1 MDSRRMLEE
10 LGRYVVADPYP
21 FVLDLERSSGMW
33 LATQDGR
40 RLFDWAG
47 YYGAKLIGH
56 NHPALYAPDYLHRLA
71 VAANN
76 KIANPDFLTPECL
89 DYYRLIH
96 SLAPRCMRNDRL
108 EVYVVNSG
116 AEAVENMLKYMI
128 NLHVQQHGGNAR
140 RFIYFDQAFHG
151 RTVFALNVTD
161 LRHSPVI
168 TRDFRGLADGNTQV
182 AFPAVRADAPDAEN
196 DRRTDEALEAV
207 EAALKSDPGGIAGI
221 VVEPLQGAGGHRMAQ
236 PRFFQE
242 LSRLAHAY
250 GIGLGFDEVQT
261 AGGQTGT
268 VFAIDQLD
276 LPYPPSAVATAKKM
290 ACGVVYMLYP
300 MDDHG
305 VLDSTWGGSLADMV
319 RFVREWWI
327 VQEERLL
334 DQVPAKSDAMVR
346 MLQACAVSVPGMV
359 ADIRGMGLYQGFSM
373 PTAAATQALVEDA
386 LTAEDLLL
394 LKAGP
399 TSIRLRPNL
408 SVTLEEIELLGQKLV
423 RCLQR
428 AAATQ
433 QGMEA

>member
-1 MDSRRMLEE
+1 MDSRQMLEE

-33 LATQDGR
+33 LATRDGR

-76 KIANPDFLTPECL
+76 KIANPDFLTGECL

-96 SLAPRCMRNDRL
+96 SLAPHRMRNDRL

-168 TRDFRGLADGNTQV
+168 TRDFRGLADGNTQI
-182 AFPAVRADAPDAEN
+182 AFPAVNADAPAAEN
-196 DRRTDEALEAV
+196 DRRTDEALAAV
-207 EAALKSDPGGIAGI
+207 EAALRSDPGGIAGI

-242 LSRLAHAY
+242 LSRLAHSH
-250 GIGLGFDEVQT
+250 GVGLGFDEVQT

-319 RFVREWWI
+319 RFVREWSI

-334 DQVPAKSDAMVR
+334 EQVPAKSEAMVR
-346 MLQACAVSVPGMV
+346 MLHCCAAAVPGMV
-359 ADIRGMGLYQGFSM
+359 RDIRGMGLYQGFSM
-373 PTAAATQALVEDA
+373 PAAAPTQALVDDA
-386 LTAEDLLL
+386 LTTEELLL

-399 TSIRLRPNL
+399 TSVRLRPNL
-408 SVTLEEIELLGQKLV
+408 SVTLEEIDLLGEKLT
-423 RCLQR
+423 RCLR
-428 AAATQ
+428 RVAGTR

>member
-1 MDSRRMLEE
+1 MLKE
-10 LGRYVVADPYP
+10 LGRYVLADPYP

-96 SLAPRCMRNDRL
+96 SLAPRCMRNERL

-168 TRDFRGLADGNTQV
+168 TRDFRGLADGNTQI
-182 AFPAVRADAPDAEN
+182 AFPAVNADAPDAEN
-196 DRRTDEALEAV
+196 DRRTDAALEAV
-207 EAALKSDPGGIAGI
+207 EAALRSDPGGIAGI

-236 PRFFQE
+236 PRFFRE
-242 LSRLAHAY
+242 LSRLAHAH
-250 GIGLGFDEVQT
+250 GVGLGFDEVQT

-276 LPYPPSAVATAKKM
+276 LPYPPSVVATAKKM

-305 VLDSTWGGSLADMV
+305 VLDSTWGGSLSDMV
-319 RFVREWWI
+319 RFVQEWSI
-327 VQEERLL
+327 VQEERLVE
-334 DQVPAKSDAMVR
+334 QVPVKAKALVR
-346 MLQACAVSVPGMV
+346 VLQVAAASVPGMV
-359 ADIRGMGLYQGFSM
+359 TDIRGMGLYQGFTM
-373 PTAAATQALVEDA
+373 PTAPATQALVDDA
-386 LTAEDLLL
+386 LETEETLLL
-394 LKAGP
+394 RAGP

-408 SVTLEEIELLGQKLV
+408 GVNQEDIDLLGMKLMA
-423 RCLQR
+423 CLR
-428 AAATQ
+428 RVAAAK